1 MKWFAISNRRKKGN
15 RFGNEP
21 ESYGKLHWLS
31 KTAGLPSSDKKLS
44 LDYIGDSDDATATAT
59 FVKDVQNELRTRA
72 KWMSNQG
79 IDGKPTLLIYT
90 HGYNNDWNDARE
102 EYAQLRR
109 NCQTYIG
116 PDFEHYCLPILY
128 SWPSAGKTLA
138 YLEDRDDG
146 RASSIA
152 VKNMVHI
159 LYEATRNLSECIS
172 NVSVVAHSMGNYVF
186 REALTSLAGSPQSP
200 AGTFVDQF
208 VSFGADIGNTSL
220 EPGGKGYGIPRFC
233 NRVSAYFS
241 PADSI
246 LGKSKRKNGRP
257 RLGRTLSSNYPQTPD
272 SVVFIDSRYWANEDK
287 LEELFG
293 NKAPSVHSC
302 FRSVPALLEDMF
314 EVLKGVDRDI
324 ITRRKRIVLNKHY
337 VMTE

>member
-1 MKWFAISNRRKKGN
+1 MKWFAISNRTKKGR

-21 ESYGKLHWLS
+21 ENYGKLHWFS
-31 KTAGLPSSDKKLS
+31 KTAGLPSADDKLP
-44 LDYIGDSDDATATAT
+44 LDYLGDSDDAVATAT
-59 FVKDVQNELRTRA
+59 FVKEVQIELRARA
-72 KWMSNQG
+72 KWMENKG

-90 HGYNNDWNDARE
+90 HGYNNDWKDARE

-109 NCQTYIG
+109 NCQKHIG
-116 PDFEHYCLPILY
+116 ADFEHYCLPILF

-159 LYEATRNLSECIS
+159 LYEATRNLTECIS

-186 REALTSLAGSPQSP
+186 REALMSLAGSPQSP
-200 AGTFVDQF
+200 AGTFIDQY

-220 EPGGKGYGIPRFC
+220 ESGGKGFGINRFS
-233 NRVSAYFS
+233 NRVTAYFS
-241 PADSI
+241 PADST

-257 RLGRTLSSNYPQTPD
+257 RLGRTLSSNYQQTPD
-272 SVVFIDSRYWANEDK
+272 NVVFIDCRYWANEDK
-287 LEELFG
+287 LEEVFG
-293 NKAPSVHSC
+293 KEAPSVHSC
-302 FRSVPALLEDMF
+302 FREVAALLEDMF

-324 ITRRKRIVLNKHY
+324 ITRRQRIVLNKHY
-337 VMTE
+337 VMTD